1 MSANA
6 DVIRRSAVIVS
17 SARDAAA
24 PQVEA
29 AQEESIWNTKDFTRH
44 QIRGL
49 VQRIFFANGSR
60 AIRQVVFSA
69 VDPQLDVAMICE
81 LVARALALE
90 TRSQVALVGREQKR
104 AGITHSVAQ
113 SEEPAGIKSWSVQMT
128 TNLWRV
134 PNSRLGERCTE
145 PGTGLHWLTVLAEL
159 RSEFEY
165 VILEGSSAGTS
176 SEAALLGPLTD
187 GIILVLGA
195 GSTRRATALKVKEN
209 LEGAQSRI
217 LGTVLSGRTFPIP
230 ERIYRRL

>member
-6 DVIRRSAVIVS
+6 DVLRRSAVIVS
-17 SARDAAA
+17 SARDTR
-24 PQVEA
+24 PQVETSCG
-29 AQEESIWNTKDFTRH
+29 ESTWNTEDFSRQ

-49 VQRIFFANGSR
+49 VQRIFFTSGSR

-69 VDPQLDVAMICE
+69 VDPQLDVATICE
-81 LVARALALE
+81 QVARALAPE

-104 AGITHSVAQ
+104 MGITHSVGQ
-113 SEEPAGIKSWSVQMT
+113 SGKTAGIKSWSEQMT
-128 TNLWRV
+128 SNLWRV

-145 PGTGLHWLTVLAEL
+145 PGTGLHWLSILAEL

-165 VILEGSSAGTS
+165 VVLEGPSAGTS
-176 SEAALLGPLTD
+176 SEAALLGQLTD

-230 ERIYRRL
+230 EPIYRRL